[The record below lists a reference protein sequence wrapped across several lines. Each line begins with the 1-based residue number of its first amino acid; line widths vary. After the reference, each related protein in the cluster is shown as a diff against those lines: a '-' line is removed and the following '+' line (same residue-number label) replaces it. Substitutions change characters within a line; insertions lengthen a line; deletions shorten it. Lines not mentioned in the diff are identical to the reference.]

1 MSLPAR
7 KKLRLEGYDYS
18 SNGLYF
24 VTICVK
30 DKHEILGHIVV
41 GANCVRPVPSVRPI
55 LSEYGKIVEME
66 ITALSETY
74 DAIEVI
80 NYVVMPNHIHIVIS
94 INNDWQTQVIDK
106 FNAIDGE
113 FGVVDGGRTQFA
125 PTISR
130 VIKQFKGSITKKI
143 GVSIWQRSYH
153 DHIIRNE
160 QDYCRIAEYI
170 ENNPAKW
177 MEDIYF
183 KPR

>member
-1 MSLPAR
+1 MGLSVR
-7 KKLRLEGYDYS
+7 KQLRLEGYDYS

-30 DKHEILGHIVV
+30 DKHEILGHIV
-41 GANCVRPVPSVRPI
+41 GANCVRPT
-55 LSEYGKIVEME
+55 LSEYGKFVEME
-66 ITALSETY
+66 IATLSETY

-80 NYVVMPNHIHIVIS
+80 NHVVMPNHIHMVIS
-94 INNDWQTQVIDK
+94 IDD
-106 FNAIDGE
+106 
-113 FGVVDGGRTQFA
+113 GRTQFA
-125 PTISR
+125 PTVSR

-143 GVSIWQRSYH
+143 GASIWQRSYH

-183 KPR
+183 KPRLINGTKNCVPI